1 MVFNTVEGFLSGAR
15 PGDAVCLILDVDLKG
30 TSEIKFGAPID
41 PFRNFA
47 PGHIHDR
54 IRAKPLTRPAL
65 EAGCVAYLRKPF
77 PSSLLIGAIEQIV
90 GHNMAAR
97 QTASSSTTV
106 GLPGGGADR
115 QLESFAGRARED
127 LAAARGATGGFPQIR
142 FVNAPL
148 LAKDSV
154 SRRLLDAA
162 VGAKN
167 ELGVLSMSA
176 YGP

>member
-1 MVFNTVEGFLSGAR
+1 VEGFLGGAR

-30 TSEIKFGAPID
+30 TSEIKFRAPID

-97 QTASSSTTV
+97 QNGFLVHYGWPIQGEALTGNWNPSLV
-106 GLPGGGADR
+106 V
-115 QLESFAGRARED
+115 RE
-127 LAAARGATGGFPQIR
+127 RT
-142 FVNAPL
+142 
-148 LAKDSV
+148 
-154 SRRLLDAA
+154 
-162 VGAKN
+162 
-167 ELGVLSMSA
+167 
-176 YGP
+176 